1 MSVGSFIGF
10 VCIWLYLGIGH
21 LGFKIGVQH
30 LKEDFPI
37 YYDVLASNK
46 GSLFTAYIFF
56 VVFWF
61 PLVIG
66 VLIERGIKKVFSDN
80 NNDND
85 KEEDNKDV

>member
-21 LGFKIGVQH
+21 LGFKIGMKD
-30 LKEDFPI
+30 LKEDHSF
-37 YYDVLASNK
+37 YYDFLASNK
-46 GSLFTAYIFF
+46 DCLFAVYIFF